1 MAPVRPYAPNL
12 YLQEHRAGCTS
23 PKRPWPRSLLVPR
36 PESFA
41 LFDGCRLSSRR
52 GQIADSVAP
61 RPSRHRGSLS
71 TTWYGGPGCTGWR
84 VRQRAREKG
93 QGTMQASEVPRA
105 VAAAMSTASS
115 LDLTVDDA
123 IVLHDSNKLTL
134 RLLPCDVLA
143 RVAPIAHQIAQF
155 EVELAQRLAE
165 SKSPVAALEP
175 RVEPRVY
182 ERDGFVVTLWTYYE
196 PATPREVSPADYA
209 NALGRLHAGMRKLD
223 VPTLHFTDRVEQ
235 AQQLVASRDHTPALA
250 DADRELLGDT
260 LRSLR
265 RVIGERGGA
274 EQLLHGEPHPGNVL
288 TTKNGLLF
296 IDLET
301 CCRGP
306 VEFDLAHAPDEVSE
320 HYPGVNQGLLRECRI
335 LVLAMIT
342 TWRWDRGDQLPN
354 GRQLGTEWLSQIRA
368 ALDRNGLDTHG

>member
-1 MAPVRPYAPNL
+1 
-12 YLQEHRAGCTS
+12 
-23 PKRPWPRSLLVPR
+23 
-36 PESFA
+36 
-41 LFDGCRLSSRR
+41 
-52 GQIADSVAP
+52 
-61 RPSRHRGSLS
+61 
-71 TTWYGGPGCTGWR
+71 
-84 VRQRAREKG
+84 
-93 QGTMQASEVPRA
+93 MQASEVPRA
-105 VAAAMSTASS
+105 MAAAMSTAAS

-143 RVAPIAHQIAQF
+143 RVAPLALQVSQF

-165 SKSPVAALEP
+165 SGCPVATLER
-175 RVEPRVY
+175 RVDPRVY

-196 PATPREVSPADYA
+196 PATPRAVSPADYA
-209 NALGRLHAGMRKLD
+209 SALARLHAGMRKLD
-223 VPTLHFTDRVEQ
+223 IPTPHFMDRVEQ
-235 AQQLVASRDHTPALA
+235 AQQLVASRDRTPALA

-265 RVIGERGGA
+265 RVIGDRGAA

-301 CCRGP
+301 CCCGP
-306 VEFDLAHAPDEVSE
+306 VEFDLAHAPEEVSE
-320 HYPGVNQGLLRECRI
+320 HYPGANQGLLRECRN

-354 GRQLGTEWLSQIRA
+354 GRQLGTEWLSQLRA
-368 ALDRNGLDTHG
+368 ALDRKGPDTHG

>member
-1 MAPVRPYAPNL
+1 
-12 YLQEHRAGCTS
+12 
-23 PKRPWPRSLLVPR
+23 
-36 PESFA
+36 
-41 LFDGCRLSSRR
+41 
-52 GQIADSVAP
+52 
-61 RPSRHRGSLS
+61 
-71 TTWYGGPGCTGWR
+71 
-84 VRQRAREKG
+84 
-93 QGTMQASEVPRA
+93 MQASEVPRA
-105 VAAAMSTASS
+105 MAAAMSIASA
-115 LDLTVDDA
+115 LGLRVDDA

-143 RVAPIAHQIAQF
+143 RVAPVAHQVAQF
-155 EVELAQRLAE
+155 EVELAQRLAI
-165 SKSPVAALEP
+165 SGCPVAALEP

-182 ERDGFVVTLWTYYE
+182 ERDGFAVTLWAYHE
-196 PATPREVSPADYA
+196 PLTHREVSPADYA
-209 NALGRLHAGMRKLD
+209 HALERLHAGMRELD
-223 VPTLHFTDRVEQ
+223 VPTPHFTDRIEQ
-235 AQQLVASRDHTPALA
+235 ARQFVVNRDRTPALA
-250 DADRELLGDT
+250 DADRALLGDT

-274 EQLLHGEPHPGNVL
+274 EQMLHGEPHPGNVL

-306 VEFDLAHAPDEVSE
+306 VEFDLAHAPEEVSG
-320 HYPGVNQGLLRECRI
+320 HYPGVDQELLRACRI

-368 ALDRNGLDTHG
+368 ALDRNGLDIHG